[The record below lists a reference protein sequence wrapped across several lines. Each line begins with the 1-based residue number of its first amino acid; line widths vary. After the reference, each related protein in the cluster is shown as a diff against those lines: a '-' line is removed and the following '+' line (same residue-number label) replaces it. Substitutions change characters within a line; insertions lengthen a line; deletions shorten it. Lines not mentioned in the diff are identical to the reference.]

1 MMDSMSGL
9 DLLAS
14 AILILDRDGIIVYVN
29 PAAEDL
35 FESSSKVLL
44 SQHLKQVF
52 PNSDVLEPLCEQ
64 VVSHDRV
71 EVRQEL
77 VLERVGRP
85 ALHVHCIVKPVDLPE
100 ASVLIELRENI
111 AQIRQERE
119 NRLVDQTQA
128 NRELVRNLAHEI
140 KNPLGGI
147 RGAAQLLEM
156 ELPGRELKD
165 LREYT
170 QVIVRETERLQK
182 LVDRLLVPH
191 RRPHIETGIN
201 IHEVCERVRSLILAE
216 HPKGLK
222 ISRDYDLSIPEI
234 TGDKEQLIQAVL
246 NIAQNAANV
255 LTDRIRQED
264 AELIFKTRVS
274 RQVTLAR
281 VRYRLALNLHII
293 DNGPGIP
300 ADLIEKIFN
309 PLVSGTEG
317 GSGLGLTLS
326 QTLIQ
331 QHGGI
336 IECESVPGHTEFL
349 IRLPLV
355 RA

>member
-1 MMDSMSGL
+1 MMDSVSGL